1 MPVWFV
7 SKHYYDRLLPLSP
20 QPKTPLPLNQRPDPL
35 PEERLPQDVPPRVLQ
50 GLKSLSVFLLAQ
62 ARRLDKQGDPPEF
75 TPEQRRIAKENV
87 PSDAIK
93 HPIEH
98 ARLFRALILRIRGE
112 VEEAPPAPVPSSTS
126 QASAAD
132 RKRKGSADHA
142 ARSKS
147 FQGASKDTPPPANA
161 ASTSSSNGAPGS
173 NTTTEIYHEVLRPP
187 PPEGS
192 SEQQP
197 EELAEVRLT
206 TTLSEVTRNVRG
218 KERVISETRTKIEK
232 VKRVVWSGVPP
243 PAPSSSDQQQNMSDK
258 AEPEPHVNGVNK
270 TTEEQ
275 KPSPGQA
282 EQPPQS
288 QHADSLMQLASVD
301 KGIIEMLA
309 EAKSNPPKPLPTA
322 TSEDGE
328 AAEGGTGHPAG
339 GPAAQGED
347 HEMTPV
353 PEADAKD
360 AQDAEKAVS
369 GVQSTL
375 PA

>member
-1 MPVWFV
+1 MWFV

-20 QPKTPLPLNQRPDPL
+20 QPKTPLPLNQRPEPL

-87 PSDAIK
+87 PSEAIK

-112 VEEAPPAPVPSSTS
+112 VEEAPPTPAPSSS

-132 RKRKGSADHA
+132 RKRKGSADHPT
-142 ARSKS
+142 RSKS
-147 FQGASKDTPPPANA
+147 FQGASKDTPPPASA
-161 ASTSSSNGAPGS
+161 TSTTSSNGAPGT

-187 PPEGS
+187 PPDGS
-192 SEQQP
+192 SEEQP

-243 PAPSSSDQQQNMSDK
+243 PTSSKEQPQQLSGKEASD
-258 AEPEPHVNGVNK
+258 PHANGVDK
-270 TTEEQ
+270 DMEEQ
-275 KPSPGQA
+275 KPSPSQQ
-282 EQPPQS
+282 EQPQR
-288 QHADSLMQLASVD
+288 QQADSLMQLASVD
-301 KGIIEMLA
+301 QGIIEMLA
-309 EAKSNPPKPLPTA
+309 EAKYNPPKPLPSQA
-322 TSEDGE
+322 SEDGD
-328 AAEGGTGHPAG
+328 AAKGGAGHPAG
-339 GPAAQGED
+339 GPAAQRED
-347 HEMTPV
+347 HDMPPV

-360 AQDAEKAVS
+360 AQDAESAVS